1 MTTTD
6 SANFGLWSWAALVVA
21 LAGTAG
27 SIYLSTEMSL
37 IPCPLCYYQRTFV
50 MAAFGVLA
58 VGLLAG
64 TQHAGFASL
73 LALPLALGGLGVAG
87 RHVGLEASGA
97 MECPAGILALGTAP
111 QQSLALFIVLT
122 LLLLVD
128 VLVRAKMRL
137 AAAPA
142 AIGAVVLGA
151 LLAVGSVMSAKPPE
165 IPKEGKLI
173 GCRPLA
179 K

>member
-1 MTTTD
+1 M
-6 SANFGLWSWAALVVA
+6 AEKFGLWTWAALVVA

-58 VGLLAG
+58 VGLFAG
-64 TQHAGFASL
+64 TQQAGLASL
-73 LALPLALGGLGVAG
+73 LALPLAIGGLGVAG
-87 RHVGLEASGA
+87 RHVGLELDGK
-97 MECPAGILALGTAP
+97 MECPAGLLEMGTAP
-111 QQSLALFIVLT
+111 QQSLALFVVLAV
-122 LLLLVD
+122 LLLAD
-128 VLVRAKMRL
+128 VLLRAKARL
-137 AAAPA
+137 AALPA
-142 AIGAVVLGA
+142 VAGGIVLGA

-165 IPKEGKLI
+165 IPKEGKLV